1 MKLVTPSLL
10 RPNKIY
16 LIQRRLLNSYNES
29 AYLLYS
35 KEIRVNSNTLSLYFS
50 GNIVTF
56 YNNKNNKYK
65 STPLTSTLKNNY
77 IGIIPLRS
85 ALTIYE
91 IDKSDDYY
99 YNIAQQEIM
108 LFHNIDNI
116 INKLNKKINGKT

>member
-10 RPNKIY
+10 RPNKLY
-16 LIQRRLLNSYNES
+16 LIQRRSLNSYNES

-35 KEIRVNSNTLSLYFS
+35 KEIRVKLNTFSLYFS

-56 YNNKNNKYK
+56 CNKNNNKYK
-65 STPLTSTLKNNY
+65 STPLTSILKNNY
-77 IGIIPLRS
+77 ITIMRPS
-85 ALTIYE
+85 SSLTIYE

-116 INKLNKKINGKT
+116 INKLNKKINEKT

>member
-1 MKLVTPSLL
+1 MKLITPSLL
-10 RPNKIY
+10 RPNKLY
-16 LIQRRLLNSYNES
+16 LIQRISLNSYNES

-35 KEIRVNSNTLSLYFS
+35 KEIRDKPGKRLIYFS
-50 GNIVTF
+50 GNIVIF
-56 YNNKNNKYK
+56 YNKNNNKYK
-65 STPLTSTLKNNY
+65 STPLTSILKNDY
-77 IGIIPLRS
+77 IGIIPLSS

-108 LFHNIDNI
+108 LFNNIDNI

>member
-1 MKLVTPSLL
+1 MKLITPSLL
-10 RPNKIY
+10 RPNKLY
-16 LIQRRLLNSYNES
+16 FIQRISLNSYNES

-35 KEIRVNSNTLSLYFS
+35 KEIRVKSNTLSLYFS

-56 YNNKNNKYK
+56 YNNNNNKYK

-77 IGIIPLRS
+77 IGIMPLSS

-91 IDKSDDYY
+91 IDKSDNYY
-99 YNIAQQEIM
+99 YDIAQQEIM

-116 INKLNKKINGKT
+116 INKLNEKINGKT